1 MFTTKVLAVLRMYGI
16 HITEF
21 STNIPD
27 FAEVTTDLLI
37 ECLDLYLK
45 NIGSYGPGV

>member
-1 MFTTKVLAVLRMYGI
+1 MCSYGI
-16 HITEF
+16 QITDI

-27 FAEVTTDLLI
+27 TGEVTTDLLV

-45 NIGSYGPGV
+45 NIGGYGTGV